1 MAAAPINTGFSG
13 MESSSITSSLQIS
26 GLTQSCTRFW
36 TIEINQLEE
45 SPALLGAGAYAA
57 QQVLANPGM
66 LIYEA
71 DFRSGRASSEAT

>member
-1 MAAAPINTGFSG
+1 MNGFTATWPSR
-13 MESSSITSSLQIS
+13 STSW
-26 GLTQSCTRFW
+26 R
-36 TIEINQLEE
+36 